1 MQYFHELVNLRAINI
16 LHFKNNDTC
25 LWVVRETLRF
35 MVDNLSHYPKMKLE
49 WIAMED
55 DRVDRVV
62 RPGESEDEEFCRQRL
77 PRSEQP
83 VDTVPWLVTGPE
95 PHLSSGHASDASL
108 PLLPSEALD
117 SDESDDELPHDVGSR
132 LRYTTVGPM
141 QFYDVWGI
149 KIFEKEIRSGRL

>member
-1 MQYFHELVNLRAINI
+1 MQYFSGLVNLRAINI
-16 LHFKNNDTC
+16 LHFKSNDTC
-25 LWVVRETLRF
+25 LWVVRETLRNI
-35 MVDNLSHYPKMKLE
+35 VDNLSHYPQMRLE

-62 RPGESEDEEFCRQRL
+62 RPNEYDDDDLRRRRDSGSTQHDDLDPFSAPAL
-77 PRSEQP
+77 PPNSGQP
-83 VDTVPWLVTGPE
+83 
-95 PHLSSGHASDASL
+95 SGSGLPIFPSDAIQD
-108 PLLPSEALD
+108 D
-117 SDESDDELPHDVGSR
+117 SDSDDELYDSGSR